1 MPHTTQIVAHES
13 DGSSRVGSSVFVVS
27 VVSQSPSHPVVPMQS
42 HVDAARAQQVRALCQ
57 LFVQDEAAPISK
69 WVLRGTGTALEWGVF
84 AERPSGV
91 RVRVRDER
99 GVRCCVVIDEQGR
112 CFTTPAELRR
122 HGVGE
127 SAPWSAAVRGD
138 DGAPHGALV
147 ERGFLVAAV
156 LLIGAALLWIAT
168 EATGTRDLVLG
179 LAVAALG
186 LGIGESARGARDGD
200 ASIAVTLTPA
210 TATRVREQLA
220 RTYAAARE
228 RVARAQ
234 SIVGD

>member
-1 MPHTTQIVAHES
+1 
-13 DGSSRVGSSVFVVS
+13 
-27 VVSQSPSHPVVPMQS
+27 MQS

-69 WVLRGTGTALEWGVF
+69 WVLRGSGTALEWGVF

-91 RVRVRDER
+91 RVRFRDER
-99 GVRCCVVIDEQGR
+99 GARCTVVVDERGR

-122 HGVGE
+122 HGLGE
-127 SAPWSAAVRGD
+127 TAPWSAVERRD
-138 DGAPHGALV
+138 DDAPRGALV

-156 LLIGAALLWIAT
+156 VLIGAALLWIAT
-168 EATGTRDLVLG
+168 EAAGTRDLVLG

-186 LGIGESARGARDGD
+186 LGLGESARGARDGD

-210 TATRVREQLA
+210 AATLLREQLA
-220 RTYAAARE
+220 RTYTAARE

-234 SIVGD
+234 SIVGE

>member
-1 MPHTTQIVAHES
+1 
-13 DGSSRVGSSVFVVS
+13 
-27 VVSQSPSHPVVPMQS
+27 MQS

-69 WVLRGTGTALEWGVF
+69 WVLRGSGTALEWGVF
-84 AERPSGV
+84 DERPSGV
-91 RVRVRDER
+91 RIRVRDAHGTRCTLAVDER
-99 GVRCCVVIDEQGR
+99 GR

-122 HGVGE
+122 HRRSAV
-127 SAPWSAAVRGD
+127 APWSAVERSDTASSRG
-138 DGAPHGALV
+138 AMI
-147 ERGFLVAAV
+147 ERGFVVGAV
-156 LLIGAALLWIAT
+156 LLIGVALLWIAT
-168 EATGTRDLVLG
+168 EASGVRDLVLG
-179 LAVAALG
+179 LAAAAV
-186 LGIGESARGARDGD
+186 GIAVGESARGARDDD

-210 TATRVREQLA
+210 MATIVRDQLA